1 MSFTFP
7 ALLRRPLNS
16 VLLQGLLLAS
26 VATAGLGVVGIM
38 AYLAHQGML
47 SPGLGLLGFGPVGGA
62 IALAWVTAHRLRLQI
77 HRLQQQNRLC
87 ESNLRKNEQWLQQYS
102 QLSPGNF
109 YILVQEPDGQVRFEF
124 MSSAIET
131 IHEVS
136 VEQVLQDAS
145 VILNA
150 IHPED
155 LPTYSAAVQASA
167 ATLGTFSL
175 QWRIIT
181 PSGQVK
187 WVQGQSQPQR
197 RPNGAI
203 AWYGVVIEI
212 TDRKQAE
219 ADLQQTEK
227 RHRAILDAIP
237 DLIIR
242 MGRDGTYLDI
252 KPTDAFPMII
262 SAADVGRNIVDLLP
276 LEIARQRLNAA
287 EKVLQSGQMQVF
299 EFSLQVA
306 EELLWE
312 EVRIFPLNPE
322 EVVIIIRDLSQRRQM
337 EMALRESETRF
348 RQLAETVKEGFF
360 VFETETAQYSY
371 LNPAILDLTGVPEEP
386 SPDEPAYARGMSHW
400 LNHIHP
406 QDRPL
411 VEAKLQE
418 ERDGEPFD
426 VEYRFLHPDGRQ
438 LWLRSKAF
446 PLKDETGKTVRIVG
460 TVEEITDRKRL
471 EQALQENEE
480 LFRRAFNDA
489 PIGISLVSPAG
500 RYLRVNKCY
509 CDLLGYSQAEMLQ
522 MRFKD
527 ITHPEDV
534 EADLWGFEQI
544 CRGETQTFQ
553 MEKRYIAKDGTVIPV
568 WLNSSCVHD
577 ANGLPLYS
585 IGHIQDIRDR
595 LEVDRIKDE
604 FISIVSHE
612 LRTPITSIEGSLQ
625 LLGSGIYNTRPEK
638 AKDMLDIAIKNSNRL
653 VRLVDD
659 ILSFERLES
668 GKVELIMEP
677 CQVKDLMHQAID
689 SVSPLADQAA
699 ITLQVSPCPA
709 KLHAA
714 PDAIVQTLTNLLGNA
729 IKFSEPRQTVWVE
742 AREWRGG
749 VGEWASGRVDEWE
762 GDQVSGAGSQVSGTQ
777 DEPSSSTQ
785 NPIPDTRYPKPIY
798 PPTHPPIHPPTHPP
812 SILFSVTDQ
821 GRGIPPEKLDRI
833 FDQFQQVD
841 VSDSRQKGG
850 TGLGLAICKRIVQ
863 QHGGEI
869 WVESRLGMGS
879 RFYFTVP
886 VGKERERGRE
896 KVN

>member
-77 HRLQQQNRLC
+77 HRLQQQNQLC

-167 ATLGTFSL
+167 ATLGTFLYSGASSPP
-175 QWRIIT
+175 R
-181 PSGQVK
+181 GQVK

-348 RQLAETVKEGFF
+348 RQLAETVKEAFLCSRRKPLNI
-360 VFETETAQYSY
+360 SY

-411 VEAKLQE
+411 V
-418 ERDGEPFD
+418 G
-426 VEYRFLHPDGRQ
+426 
-438 LWLRSKAF
+438 
-446 PLKDETGKTVRIVG
+446 
-460 TVEEITDRKRL
+460 
-471 EQALQENEE
+471 
-480 LFRRAFNDA
+480 
-489 PIGISLVSPAG
+489 
-500 RYLRVNKCY
+500 
-509 CDLLGYSQAEMLQ
+509 SQ
-522 MRFKD
+522 
-527 ITHPEDV
+527 T
-534 EADLWGFEQI
+534 
-544 CRGETQTFQ
+544 
-553 MEKRYIAKDGTVIPV
+553 
-568 WLNSSCVHD
+568 
-577 ANGLPLYS
+577 
-585 IGHIQDIRDR
+585 
-595 LEVDRIKDE
+595 
-604 FISIVSHE
+604 
-612 LRTPITSIEGSLQ
+612 
-625 LLGSGIYNTRPEK
+625 
-638 AKDMLDIAIKNSNRL
+638 
-653 VRLVDD
+653 
-659 ILSFERLES
+659 
-668 GKVELIMEP
+668 
-677 CQVKDLMHQAID
+677 
-689 SVSPLADQAA
+689 
-699 ITLQVSPCPA
+699 
-709 KLHAA
+709 
-714 PDAIVQTLTNLLGNA
+714 
-729 IKFSEPRQTVWVE
+729 
-742 AREWRGG
+742 
-749 VGEWASGRVDEWE
+749 SGR
-762 GDQVSGAGSQVSGTQ
+762 
-777 DEPSSSTQ
+777 
-785 NPIPDTRYPKPIY
+785 TRWRA
-798 PPTHPPIHPPTHPP
+798 
-812 SILFSVTDQ
+812 L
-821 GRGIPPEKLDRI
+821 
-833 FDQFQQVD
+833 
-841 VSDSRQKGG
+841 
-850 TGLGLAICKRIVQ
+850 
-863 QHGGEI
+863 
-869 WVESRLGMGS
+869 
-879 RFYFTVP
+879 
-886 VGKERERGRE
+886 
-896 KVN
+896 

>member
-77 HRLQQQNRLC
+77 HRLQQQNQLC

-212 TDRKQAE
+212 TNRKQAE

-252 KPTDAFPMII
+252 KPTDAFPRII

-276 LEIARQRLNAA
+276 LEIARQHLNAA

-418 ERDGEPFD
+418 ERDGDPFD
-426 VEYRFLHPDGRQ
+426 VEYRFLHPDGRR

-471 EQALQENEE
+471 EQALRDSEE

-500 RYLRVNKCY
+500 RYLQVNKCY

-544 CRGETQTFQ
+544 RRGETQTFQ

-668 GKVELIMEP
+668 GKVQLIMEP
-677 CQVKDLMHQAID
+677 CQVEDLMLQAED
-689 SVSPLADQAA
+689 SVSPLADKAA
-699 ITLQVSPCPA
+699 VIL
-709 KLHAA
+709 
-714 PDAIVQTLTNLLGNA
+714 IV
-729 IKFSEPRQTVWVE
+729 I
-742 AREWRGG
+742 
-749 VGEWASGRVDEWE
+749 
-762 GDQVSGAGSQVSGTQ
+762 
-777 DEPSSSTQ
+777 PS
-785 NPIPDTRYPKPIY
+785 R
-798 PPTHPPIHPPTHPP
+798 PP
-812 SILFSVTDQ
+812 SRLPLMALSRCSPICSAMPLSSRI
-821 GRGIPPEKLDRI
+821 RGIGWCWR
-833 FDQFQQVD
+833 
-841 VSDSRQKGG
+841 
-850 TGLGLAICKRIVQ
+850 
-863 QHGGEI
+863 
-869 WVESRLGMGS
+869 
-879 RFYFTVP
+879 
-886 VGKERERGRE
+886 RG
-896 KVN
+896 

>member
-1 MSFTFP
+1 MSFALP

-16 VLLQGLLLAS
+16 FSLQGLLLAS
-26 VATAGLGVVGIM
+26 VATAGLGGVGIM

-62 IALAWVTAHRLRLQI
+62 IALAWVAAHRLGLQV
-77 HRLQQQNRLC
+77 HRLQQQNQLC
-87 ESNLRKNEQWLQQYS
+87 ESNLRKHQQWLQQYS

-109 YILVQEPDGQVRFEF
+109 YILVQEPEGRAWFEF

-136 VEQVLQDAS
+136 VDQVLQDAS
-145 VILNA
+145 IILNA

-167 ATLGTFSL
+167 ETLNTFSL

-181 PSGQVK
+181 PSGQVR

-219 ADLQQTEK
+219 TDLQEAEK
-227 RHRAILDAIP
+227 RHRTILDAIP

-252 KPTDAFPMII
+252 KPTDAFPLMI
-262 SAADVGRNIVDLLP
+262 SAVDVGRNIVDLLP
-276 LEIARQRLNAA
+276 PEVARQRLDAA

-299 EFSLQVA
+299 EFPLQVQQ
-306 EELLWE
+306 ELLWE
-312 EVRIFPLNPE
+312 EVRIFPLNSE

-337 EMALRESETRF
+337 EMALRDSETRF

-386 SPDEPAYARGMSHW
+386 SPDEPAYARGMAHW

-426 VEYRFLHPDGRQ
+426 AEYRFLHPDGRR

-446 PLKDETGKTVRIVG
+446 PLKDATGKTVRIVG
-460 TVEEITDRKRL
+460 TVEDITDRKRL
-471 EQALQENEE
+471 EQALRDSEE

-522 MRFKD
+522 MHFKD

-534 EADLWGFEQI
+534 EADLCGFEQMN
-544 CRGETQTFQ
+544 RGETQTFQ

-585 IGHIQDIRDR
+585 IGHVQDIRDR

-638 AKDMLDIAIKNSNRL
+638 AKGMLGIAIKNSTRL

-668 GKVELIMEP
+668 GKVELTREP
-677 CQVKDLMHQAID
+677 CQVNDLMQQAIE

-709 KLHAA
+709 TLHAA
-714 PDAIVQTLTNLLGNA
+714 PDAIVQTLTNLLSNA
-729 IKFSEPRQTVWVE
+729 IKFSEPRQTVWVD
-742 AREWRGG
+742 AREWEGG
-749 VGEWASGRVDEWE
+749 RVDEWEGGRVDEWE
-762 GDQVSGAGSQVSGTQ
+762 GDQVSGAGSQISDAGYQVPGTGSQVSGTQ
-777 DEPSSSTQ
+777 DEPSSSPQ
-785 NPIPDTRYPKPIY
+785 NPKSKIQNLKPIH
-798 PPTHPPIHPPTHPP
+798 PSTHPPTYPSTLHPLLRHRPRSRHPPRKAGDHFRAVPAGGCVGL
-812 SILFSVTDQ
+812 SQ
-821 GRGIPPEKLDRI
+821 EGGHRA
-833 FDQFQQVD
+833 
-841 VSDSRQKGG
+841 G
-850 TGLGLAICKRIVQ
+850 TGDL
-863 QHGGEI
+863 
-869 WVESRLGMGS
+869 
-879 RFYFTVP
+879 
-886 VGKERERGRE
+886 
-896 KVN
+896 